1 MGRQA
6 VQGSPASRQEETLHA
21 PDPCSIGRCLPT
33 HAIARARLPPL
44 PPKVLASCCPACRRT
59 QRWEG
64 HIWSDKKQ
72 VYLGEPVRGLGGLA
86 GRYTSTGRV
95 KDEKPAIPIDSAL
108 WGSLWEAKASLG
120 SAHPFAA
127 ARASGASL
135 ARPTLL
141 VLMRYC
147 LCLPSKE
154 RALLLPGRFSPSRG
168 PRLTGAYD
176 VLEQAGCAHDVMAL
190 KTRPSARPED
200 LNFPAAS
207 YAELLPFLQQMAP
220 VPPGRAGGRAM
231 AGQKRGL
238 CTVLKDEYCVVALAG
253 WQLWIARRAA
263 GYRPDMQ
270 EQGSC

>member
-1 MGRQA
+1 MHPILAAPA
-6 VQGSPASRQEETLHA
+6 VASPRMPSRVPACLLYFSA
-21 PDPCSIGRCLPT
+21 PKL
-33 HAIARARLPPL
+33 
-44 PPKVLASCCPACRRT
+44 LASCCPACRRT

-86 GRYTSTGRV
+86 GRYTSTERV
-95 KDEKPAIPIDSAL
+95 KDEKPAIPIDPAL

-127 ARASGASL
+127 ARASGMAQ
-135 ARPTLL
+135 PTLL

-147 LCLPSKE
+147 LCLPFKE
-154 RALLLPGRFSPSRG
+154 RALLPSRFSPSRG
-168 PRLTGAYD
+168 HPLTGAYD

-231 AGQKRGL
+231 DGQGHGMCSGL
-238 CTVLKDEYCVVALAG
+238 KGAYCVALAG
-253 WQLWIARRAA
+253 WQLRIPGKAA